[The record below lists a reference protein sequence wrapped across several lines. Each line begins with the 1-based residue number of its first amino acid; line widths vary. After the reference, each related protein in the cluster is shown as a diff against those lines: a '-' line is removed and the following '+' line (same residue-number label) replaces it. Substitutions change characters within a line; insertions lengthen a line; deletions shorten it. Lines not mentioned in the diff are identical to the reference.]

1 MDLGKA
7 EKIPSPGDTARLTL
21 EGHDLHDSGKVI
33 ILNNMSYLTQAIAA
47 LPLLLLSSLLLAGLL
62 LRASAN

>member
-1 MDLGKA
+1 MGKA
-7 EKIPSPGDTARLTL
+7 EKVATPGDTARLTSNA
-21 EGHDLHDSGKVI
+21 HDLHDLGKVI
-33 ILNNMSYLTQAIAA
+33 ILRNMSYLTQATAA